1 MSARAGRKR
10 SPHIPLS
17 RERILRA
24 AIALVDKSGIELL
37 TMRQLGQELGV
48 EGMSLYNHVAS
59 KEDVIDGIV
68 DLVMHEIE
76 LSLQEVDW
84 KRAIRQGAN
93 SAREVFARHPWAPS
107 LVASRRKPGP
117 ATLRHHDNFIGI
129 LRRGGFTIA
138 MAAHAF
144 SALDSYIYGFAIQEA
159 NLPLENSE
167 QVAEVAENILGQLA
181 ADEYPHLTE
190 MIVEHA
196 MKPGYNFGDE
206 FAIGLELILDGLE
219 RIIKKL

>member
-1 MSARAGRKR
+1 MSARADQKVT
-10 SPHIPLS
+10 PHNPLS
-17 RERILRA
+17 RERIFRA

-37 TMRQLGQELGV
+37 TMRKLGQELQV
-48 EGMSLYNHVAS
+48 EAMSLYNHVAN

-68 DLVMHEIE
+68 DLVMNEID
-76 LSLQEVDW
+76 LSFQEVDW
-84 KRAIRQGAN
+84 KSAMRQGAN
-93 SAREVFARHPWAPS
+93 SAREMFSRHPWAS
-107 LVASRRKPGP
+107 NLVASRKTPGP
-117 ATLRHHDNFIGI
+117 ATLRHHDTVIGI

-167 QVAEVAENILGQLA
+167 QVAEVAENILGQLSP
-181 ADEYPHLTE
+181 DEYPHLTE

-196 MKPGYNFGDE
+196 MKPGYNYGDE
-206 FAIGLELILDGLE
+206 FAIGLDLILDGLE
-219 RIIKKL
+219 RILKKT